1 MFTCTHI
8 DHVGINTNDMEAT
21 LQFYCGVLG
30 MRLVRTTRT
39 PDGRRHYNVEIGGGN
54 AFAVFDGAE
63 LPVQGE
69 RQHVNHLAMPVA
81 TPEEFDA
88 AYQRLKDHGVA
99 VTEII
104 ERGYGKTFY
113 FHDPNGIRESTSV
126 PQCVA
131 GLDRRRLAA
140 KLRHRRSSV
149 SPAHALDTAP
159 LTYIPPVSSNR
170 RMRRC
175 LPPLI
180 CPVPWT

>member
-30 MRLVRTTRT
+30 MRLARATRT
-39 PDGRRHYNVEIGGGN
+39 PDGRRHYNIAIGGGN

-63 LPVQGE
+63 LPAAGE
-69 RQHVNHLAMPVA
+69 RQHVNHLALPVA
-81 TPEEFDA
+81 TPEAFDE

-113 FHDPNGIRESTSV
+113 FHDPNGIRLQIEVKTKQDEDSLEGD
-126 PQCVA
+126 P
-131 GLDRRRLAA
+131 D
-140 KLRHRRSSV
+140 
-149 SPAHALDTAP
+149 
-159 LTYIPPVSSNR
+159 
-170 RMRRC
+170 
-175 LPPLI
+175 
-180 CPVPWT
+180 PVPYVRTLLQRASS

>member
-1 MFTCTHI
+1 MYI

-21 LQFYCGVLG
+21 LQFYCGILG

-63 LPVQGE
+63 LPAQGE
-69 RQHVNHLAMPVA
+69 RQHVNHLALPVA
-81 TPEEFDA
+81 TSEEFDA

-113 FHDPNGIRESTSV
+113 FHDPNGIRLQIELQTREAEQDPYSD
-126 PQCVA
+126 P
-131 GLDRRRLAA
+131 
-140 KLRHRRSSV
+140 
-149 SPAHALDTAP
+149 
-159 LTYIPPVSSNR
+159 N
-170 RMRRC
+170 
-175 LPPLI
+175 
-180 CPVPWT
+180 PVPFVRQLLAKA

>member
-1 MFTCTHI
+1 MYI

-21 LQFYCGVLG
+21 LQFYCGILG

-63 LPVQGE
+63 LPTAGE
-69 RQHVNHLAMPVA
+69 L
-81 TPEEFDA
+81 EEFDA

-113 FHDPNGIRESTSV
+113 FHDPNGIRLQIELKTKQDADSLEGDS
-126 PQCVA
+126 
-131 GLDRRRLAA
+131 D
-140 KLRHRRSSV
+140 
-149 SPAHALDTAP
+149 
-159 LTYIPPVSSNR
+159 
-170 RMRRC
+170 
-175 LPPLI
+175 
-180 CPVPWT
+180 PVPYVRALLQQA

>member
-39 PDGRRHYNVEIGGGN
+39 PDGRRHYNVAIGGGN

-63 LPVQGE
+63 LPAEGE
-69 RQHVNHLAMPVA
+69 RQHVNHLALPVA
-81 TPEEFDA
+81 TIEEFDE
-88 AYQRLKDHGVA
+88 AYQRLKDHGIP

-113 FHDPNGIRESTSV
+113 FHDPNGIRLQIEVKTRQDEDSLEGD
-126 PQCVA
+126 P
-131 GLDRRRLAA
+131 D
-140 KLRHRRSSV
+140 
-149 SPAHALDTAP
+149 
-159 LTYIPPVSSNR
+159 
-170 RMRRC
+170 
-175 LPPLI
+175 
-180 CPVPWT
+180 PVPYVRTLLQQA